1 MDRAEA
7 TGFGIATTGHVAL
20 LVALSVGFAASQN
33 VPAPPVQ
40 TIEVSFAEDV
50 ALVSSAPEP
59 TIEPPAQS
67 VAPELGPPEEPAP
80 APEPEPAPPQPQPE
94 PAPAPPQP
102 QPRPQPKQAA
112 PAPAQEK
119 ARPQPAREQPA
130 PKQKAAAPPATKA
143 TESGT
148 AAAERPRG
156 SRLGPDL
163 LKGIG
168 RDPSPSTDTRPTGA
182 VMSAQAAADIGSA
195 ILRQV
200 QPCADRQVSPGPG
213 AERIVTPISLRL
225 NRDGSLAARPTVGR
239 QTGIDDENRRYAE
252 RVADLAIA
260 TFVGCSP
267 LRGLPQ
273 ELYEV
278 PNGWRNFTLRYRL
291 PG

>member
-7 TGFGIATTGHVAL
+7 AGFGIAATGHVAL

-33 VPAPPVQ
+33 APAPPVRS
-40 TIEVSFAEDV
+40 IEVSFAEEV
-50 ALVSSAPEP
+50 ALVSAAPEP

-67 VAPELGPPEEPAP
+67 MAPEAGPPEEPAP

-102 QPRPQPKQAA
+102 RPQPKQAA
-112 PAPAQEK
+112 PAPSREK
-119 ARPQPAREQPA
+119 AAPQPAREQPA
-130 PKQKAAAPPATKA
+130 PKQKAAAPPTVKA
-143 TESGT
+143 P
-148 AAAERPRG
+148 AAGAGEAQRPPRG

-163 LKGIG
+163 LRGIG
-168 RDPSPSTDTRPTGA
+168 RDPSPATESRPTGA

-195 ILRQV
+195 ITRQV
-200 QPCADRQVSPGPG
+200 QPCADRQVNPGPG
-213 AERIVTPISLRL
+213 ANRIATEINLRL
-225 NRDGSLAARPTVGR
+225 NRDGSLAQRPTVGR
-239 QTGIDDENRRYAE
+239 QTGIDEENRRYAE
-252 RVADLAIA
+252 RVADLAVA

-267 LRGLPQ
+267 LRGLPL
-273 ELYEV
+273 ELYDV